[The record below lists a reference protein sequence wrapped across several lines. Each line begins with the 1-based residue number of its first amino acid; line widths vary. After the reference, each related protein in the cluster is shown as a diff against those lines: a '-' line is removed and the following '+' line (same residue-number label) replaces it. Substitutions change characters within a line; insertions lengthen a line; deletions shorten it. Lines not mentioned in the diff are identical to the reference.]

1 MANAKLK
8 IKKGD
13 TVIVIT
19 GKDKGKK
26 GKVLETF
33 PNDGSVIV
41 ERVSV
46 VKRHMKP
53 NRQFQGGIIEK
64 AMPILV
70 NKIMLVCPKCSKV
83 VRVKRK
89 KIEEKNVRICPKC
102 GETVDKV

>member
-1 MANAKLK
+1 MSNAKLK

-26 GKVLETF
+26 GKVLEAF

-53 NRQFQGGIIEK
+53 NRQFQGGIVEK
-64 AMPILV
+64 AMPIKAS
-70 NKIMLVCPKCSKV
+70 KIMLVCPKCSKV
-83 VRVKRK
+83 IRVKK
-89 KIEEKNVRICPKC
+89 KEIDGKNVRICPKC
-102 GETVDKV
+102 DETVDKV